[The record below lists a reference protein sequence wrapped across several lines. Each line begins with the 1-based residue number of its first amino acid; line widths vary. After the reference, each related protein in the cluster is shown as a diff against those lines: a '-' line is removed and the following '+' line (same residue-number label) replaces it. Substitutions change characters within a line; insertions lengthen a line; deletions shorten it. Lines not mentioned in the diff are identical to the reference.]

1 MLRKKNNLFQN
12 KKAVIA
18 TMHKKEQVIAPILQQ
33 ELKLN
38 IVIPNDF
45 NTDLFGTFTNE
56 IERAGDQLESARKK
70 AEKALE
76 LTGLNIA
83 ISSEG
88 SFGPHP
94 FIPFMAI
101 NRELLLFID
110 KENDLEIT
118 SYVANTNTNFAH
130 QEVRNYEE
138 AYEFAVSKGFPTHGV
153 IIKPYVHTTNSDEI
167 IKGIVTEE
175 ELKEAVVYTLKKSP
189 ESFHMETDMRAM
201 YNPTRMKN
209 IEIATIDLV
218 KKINTIC
225 PVCET
230 PGFEIVE
237 RKKGLPCEICHYPT
251 NTTLSIIYHCKKCNY
266 QEEHLYPDKR
276 QFGDAMYCDVCNP

>member
-1 MLRKKNNLFQN
+1 
-12 KKAVIA
+12 
-18 TMHKKEQVIAPILQQ
+18 MHKKEQVIAPILQQ
-33 ELKLN
+33 ELELN
-38 IVIPNDF
+38 IVVPNDF

-56 IERAGDQLESARKK
+56 IERAGDQLEAARKK

-76 LTGLNIA
+76 ITGLKIA

-94 FIPFMAI
+94 LIPFMAI

-118 SYVANTNTNFAH
+118 SYVANANTNFAY
-130 QEVRNYEE
+130 QVVRNYEE
-138 AYEFAVSKGFPTHGV
+138 AYEFAISKGFPNHGV
-153 IIKPYVHTTNSDEI
+153 IIKPTVHTIDKDEI

-175 ELKEAVVYTLKKSP
+175 ELKEAVAYTLKKSP
-189 ESFHMETDMRAM
+189 ESIHIETDMRAM

-209 IEIATIDLV
+209 IELATMDLV
-218 KKINTIC
+218 KKINTTC
-225 PVCET
+225 PACET

-251 NTTLSIIYHCKKCNY
+251 NATLSFIYHCKKCNH
-266 QEEHLYPDKR
+266 QEEQLYPDEK
-276 QFGDAMYCDVCNP
+276 QYSDPMYCNVCNP